1 MMIKKLTASFGRLDG
16 EELRLHEG
24 LNVICAPNESGKS
37 TWCAFIRAMLYGI
50 DSSERA
56 KGERLPDKLRYAPW
70 SGAPMQGMMELE
82 CDGRDITLARTTRL
96 KSAPMREFAAVY
108 SGTNTPVEGIDGS
121 NAGEK
126 LAGVS
131 KDVFRRSAFVE
142 QGLIAVSGSPELER
156 RIASIVSTGDEDCS
170 FTEADEQLRA
180 WQRKRRYNKR
190 GMLPELE
197 SEIAETK
204 SRLEHLG
211 DASAE
216 RDRLSLELERKKKLC
231 AELEQEVAE
240 SRKLARRDA
249 LSNLQNQRRET
260 NSATDRH
267 NAALLE
273 LDEHEDALR
282 ASLLGKLAPEEAEA
296 QIKRDLGE
304 CNALKQTA
312 QKKASFALP
321 LILALLFCAAMA
333 AAFILDK
340 LIIIA
345 PAVLLLAAAVIVY
358 VGESKKKR
366 AATQAAAKRKALL
379 DKYDACDE
387 DDISNTYDEYVRLYD
402 NFHAAKRAEESAARE
417 LEIVQ
422 RRQEH
427 TESRTLAELD
437 FSQGSGEA
445 ARLGRELAAAQAD
458 CAVLTERL
466 AQLKGRGEVLGDPM
480 VLGTELRRLEDEHRE
495 ISAEYDALA
504 LAVETLREADA
515 DIQSRFSPELG
526 KLAAHYMSMITQG
539 RYESVMINRDFTART
554 RLSGDSVPRETAY
567 LSAGTLDLMYL
578 AVRLAVCKLALPE
591 DANCPLVLDDTLVN
605 LDAERYAQAM
615 RLLREI
621 AKERQVILFTCR
633 SAE

>member
-1 MMIKKLTASFGRLDG
+1 MMIKKLTASFGKLNG

-56 KGERLPDKLRYAPW
+56 KGEHLPDKLRYAPW
-70 SGAPMQGMMELE
+70 SGSPMQGMMELE

-108 SGTNTPVEGIDGS
+108 SGTNIPVEGMDGN

-126 LAGVS
+126 LTGVS

-156 RIASIVSTGDEDCS
+156 RIAAIVSTGDEDCS

-197 SEIAETK
+197 NQMSETRT
-204 SRLEHLG
+204 RLEHLG

-216 RDRLSLELERKKKLC
+216 NDRLTLELERKKALC
-231 AELEQEVAE
+231 AQLEQDVAE

-282 ASLLGKLAPEEAEA
+282 ENLLGGCAPDEAERQVKSDIDA
-296 QIKRDLGE
+296 CEK
-304 CNALKQTA
+304 LKIA
-312 QKKASFALP
+312 AEKKPSLALP
-321 LILALLFCAAMA
+321 IVFALLFAAAMVG
-333 AAFILDK
+333 AFVLDK
-340 LIIIA
+340 LIIIV
-345 PAVLLLAAAVIVY
+345 PALCLLAAAVVMFISVS
-358 VGESKKKR
+358 GKKR
-366 AATQAAAKRKALL
+366 AAAQAADERKALL
-379 DKYDACDE
+379 DKYGACTE
-387 DDISNTYDEYVRLYD
+387 ADIKAVYDEYVRLYD
-402 NFHAAKRAEESAARE
+402 NYIAAKRTEEQCAQE
-417 LEIVQ
+417 LELVQ
-422 RRQEH
+422 RRQESM
-427 TESRTLAELD
+427 ESRTLAELD

-458 CAVLTERL
+458 CAVLTARL
-466 AQLKGRGEVLGDPM
+466 AQLKGRGEVLGDPV
-480 VLGTELRRLEDEHRE
+480 VLGSELKSLEDEHRE
-495 ISAEYDALA
+495 ISAEYDAIA
-504 LAVETLREADA
+504 LAIETLRAADT

-526 KLAAHYMSMITQG
+526 KLAAHYMSLITQG
-539 RYESVMINRDFTART
+539 RYEGIMINRDFSART
-554 RLSGDSVPRETAY
+554 RMSGDTVPRETAY

-591 DANCPLVLDDTLVN
+591 NASCPLVLDDTLVN
-605 LDAERYAQAM
+605 LDAERSAQAM